1 VSQPPYQPPG
11 QPPGPPPDPPPEG
24 AGWPTPLPATPAK
37 KPKAPLLAGMLIGAV
52 APWFFSLVPLILTNG
67 NTAAGYGL
75 YAWVLVPLAGIV
87 LLLVPKTR
95 RWGLGVLIGFFGML
109 IIGAGACLT
118 IVVGLNASGGFS

>member
-1 VSQPPYQPPG
+1 MSQPPYQPP
-11 QPPGPPPDPPPEG
+11 P
-24 AGWPTPLPATPAK
+24 PAK
-37 KPKAPLLAGMLIGAV
+37 PPKAPLFAGILIGAV

-87 LLLVPKTR
+87 LLVVPRTR

-118 IVVGLNASGGFS
+118 IVVGLNAGGGFS